1 MVVMICND
9 INPYSELSLW
19 WSLIVTIRN
28 VDIAV
33 NNEPVLP
40 MLLGA
45 LATAKTI
52 SRPTELIHLR
62 DFGRINK
69 LYYVFESTNH
79 QPTDAQ
85 PSRST
90 WQWKNPTNTGKGAIN
105 FTLRWRLHSTN
116 GEDQCPYQSKCFHWL
131 LKLPFSMPSDLVS
144 TRILRFV

>member
-9 INPYSELSLW
+9 INPYPELSLW

-62 DFGRINK
+62 DLGRINK

-90 WQWKNPTNTGKGAIN
+90 WQWKNPTNTG
-105 FTLRWRLHSTN
+105 TLRCAGDSIQPTVKISAPTKASVFIDCWNCLFRCLQTWFLHAFWGLFNT
-116 GEDQCPYQSKCFHWL
+116 
-131 LKLPFSMPSDLVS
+131 V
-144 TRILRFV
+144 